1 MANALFVIR
10 SNPPFEKALVVNVKP
25 STINVGVS
33 PSPSL
38 PAHPLEPM
46 SRVVRS
52 GMSAG
57 VTSSGLALVLLCLW
71 LGGLFIAPA
80 GAQESDPAEVPTAEV
95 PVPAVPVPDDAP
107 SQPDPEWS
115 YRFLVPA
122 TLLLGTVA
130 VVGAIIMYFV
140 RVTKNRYRVIR

>member
-1 MANALFVIR
+1 ML
-10 SNPPFEKALVVNVKP
+10 
-25 STINVGVS
+25 
-33 PSPSL
+33 L
-38 PAHPLEPM
+38 PLM
-46 SRVVRS
+46 
-52 GMSAG
+52 
-57 VTSSGLALVLLCLW
+57 LILLW
-71 LGGLFIAPA
+71 LGGFLAIPAAAQDDEPAEAPA
-80 GAQESDPAEVPTAEV
+80 SEI

-107 SQPDPEWS
+107 TQPDPEWS